1 MQDQTEQTLL
11 ATLAERAGIVAD
23 YHDIAGD
30 LHLTSDDTRRAIL
43 TAMGFAIDS
52 VASLTQTLREWDE
65 APWQRPCDPVRILR
79 EGETG
84 APLSYCLAL
93 EEGKEEFVVAKWQI
107 RDEAN
112 AVVQDGTAGPGLS
125 AVDVQFLKGQRHVRV
140 EIPAPKGLL
149 LGYYNL
155 RIRAE
160 GLVGGGMG
168 AMRIIV
174 APRQC
179 YVPPSLEAN
188 QKLWGLALQ
197 LYSLSSDRNWGCGDF
212 TDLARIVEWA
222 GKELG
227 AGVIGLN
234 PLHAL
239 RNTAPY
245 HISPYAPYSRLYLNE
260 LYLDLNRLPEF
271 FGSEEAQ
278 QQFRAPE
285 FQAKLQAL
293 RMSRYVDYD
302 AIASAKRTMLDLAYR
317 RFLTEAYSGEE
328 PNLKP
333 NTPRAWLLER
343 FILSE
348 GAPLEVYATFQA
360 LEEERRLIQSTSTTW
375 HDWPNQF
382 LTPGPPVREYAK
394 RHRKRVRFFQYI
406 QWVASEQLNEVQR
419 MTEQLA
425 MPIGLYHD
433 VALGADRNGAEAWI
447 YQSVLALGA
456 DCGAPP
462 DAFAPEGQNWGLP
475 PINPHALRASGYE
488 LMIQLL
494 RNNFRSGGAIRLD
507 HVMAFCRLFWIPRGR
522 PASEGTYVQYP
533 FEDLL
538 AIVALESTRSK
549 TLVIGEDLGTVPD
562 WVREQLAKARVLSYR
577 VFYFERGADGA
588 MKSPGDYPAQ
598 SLAVAT
604 THDLPTLTGFWS
616 GEDLHVRS
624 GLGVLPDD
632 TARRQ
637 AWEERRR
644 DKGSILSALQREHL
658 LPPGV
663 TEDLATAPVMTTE
676 LCHAIHLYLAR
687 TPSCIV
693 LANLEDG
700 LGELSQTNLPGKVDS
715 HPNWTRKY
723 PIRVEE
729 MLCDERLRQLGTVLR
744 STRPLACIIH
754 DGSSRT
760 HADAKRDEHSE
771 T

>member
-1 MQDQTEQTLL
+1 MQDQTEQSLL
-11 ATLAERAGIVAD
+11 AKLAERAGIAPD
-23 YHDIAGD
+23 YYDIAGN

-43 TAMGFAIDS
+43 TAMGFTVDS
-52 VASLTQTLREWDE
+52 TASLTQALREWDE

-79 EGETG
+79 DSEAGS
-84 APLSYCLAL
+84 PVSCYLAL
-93 EEGKEEFVVAKWQI
+93 EDGKEGSVAVEWQI

-112 AVVQDGTAGPGLS
+112 AVVQEGQAGPGLP
-125 AVDVQFLKGQRHVRV
+125 AVEVRFLNGRRHVRV
-140 EIPAPKGLL
+140 EIPAPRGLS

-155 RIRAE
+155 TVRAE
-160 GLVGGGMG
+160 GLVGGVVGT
-168 AMRIIV
+168 MRVIV

-179 YVPPSLEAN
+179 YVPPWLEAN
-188 QKLWGLALQ
+188 QRLWGIALQ

-212 TDLARIVEWA
+212 TDLGRIVEWA
-222 GKELG
+222 GKGLG

-239 RNTAPY
+239 RNTAPH
-245 HISPYAPYSRLYLNE
+245 HISPYAPCSRLYLNE
-260 LYLDLNRLPEF
+260 LYIDLERLPEF
-271 FGSEEAQ
+271 SGSEKAQ
-278 QQFRAPE
+278 QQFLAPE

-293 RMSRYVDYD
+293 RESRQVDYD
-302 AIASAKRTMLDLAYR
+302 AIAIAKRTLLELAYR
-317 RFLTEAYSGEE
+317 KFLAEAYSGEE
-328 PNLKP
+328 PNLQP
-333 NTPRAWLLER
+333 NTARAWLLER
-343 FILSE
+343 FIQSE
-348 GAPLEVYATFQA
+348 GTPLELYATFQT
-360 LEEERRLIQSTSTTW
+360 LEEERRLIHSKSATW
-375 HDWPNQF
+375 RDWPKQF
-382 LTPGPPVREYAK
+382 LTPGQPVREYAK

-406 QWVASEQLNEVQR
+406 QWVASEQLNEIRQ
-419 MTEQLA
+419 TAEQLA

-507 HVMAFCRLFWIPRGR
+507 HVMALCRLFWIPRGK
-522 PASEGTYVQYP
+522 PAFEGTYVQYP

-538 AIVALESTRSK
+538 AIVALESVRSK

-562 WVREQLAKARVLSYR
+562 GVREQLAKARVLSYR
-577 VFYFERGADGA
+577 VFYFERSADGV

-616 GEDLHVRS
+616 GEDLQVRA
-624 GLGVLPDD
+624 GLGAFTDD
-632 TARRQ
+632 AARRQ
-637 AWEERRR
+637 TWEERQR
-644 DKGSILSALQREHL
+644 DKAGILSALKRESL
-658 LPPGV
+658 LPNGV
-663 TEDLATAPVMTTE
+663 TEDLATAPAMTTD
-676 LCHAIHLYLAR
+676 LCRAIHIYLAR
-687 TPSCIV
+687 TASCIM

-700 LGELSQTNLPGKVDS
+700 LGELSQTNLPGTVDS

-723 PIRVEE
+723 AVRVDEIS
-729 MLCDERLRQLGTVLR
+729 CDERLRQLGAVLR
-744 STRPLACIIH
+744 STRPL
-754 DGSSRT
+754 G
-760 HADAKRDEHSE
+760 
-771 T
+771 